1 MIAEQVKA
9 AQISA
14 MKSGDKGR
22 VAATRA
28 ILAGIK
34 QREIDDRIGTGNA
47 SDELAAAVLTKMAKQ
62 RRESIDMYEKGGRTE
77 LADAERDELQV
88 IEEFMPQM
96 MAPAEAQAE
105 VRKIVAELCAAGPK
119 DMGKVMAALK
129 DRFAGQIDMSTA
141 SAMVKQE
148 LLTGGAG

>member
-9 AQISA
+9 AQITA
-14 MKSGDKGR
+14 MKAGEKDR

-28 ILAGIK
+28 IIAAIK
-34 QREIDDRIGTGNA
+34 QREIDDRVGAGNG
-47 SDELAAAVLTKMAKQ
+47 DDKLAAAVLTKMAKQ
-62 RRESIDMYEKGGRTE
+62 RRESITMYEQGDRQE
-77 LADAERDELQV
+77 LADAERAELTV

-105 VRKIVAELCAAGPK
+105 VRKIVDELGAEGPK

-129 DRFAGQIDMSTA
+129 ERFAGQIDMSTA

-148 LLTGGAG
+148 LVPKG

>member
-105 VRKIVAELCAAGPK
+105 VRKIVAELGAAGPK